1 MKYCQRCGTQ
11 LSDDAIFCSN
21 CGIPTHQFHQQTW
34 HHPQNDLIIKLSS
47 RLKISGIIW
56 IIIACI
62 QILIGIF
69 GAWFVLIV
77 GVVNIVS
84 AIKNLQYS
92 ERILKNPIGIVK
104 TFEPLTNAI
113 ITLVYNVIIGGLI
126 GVLGSIYYMIFVRGF
141 VMEHQK
147 QFLLLEYETEDR

>member
-1 MKYCQRCGTQ
+1 
-11 LSDDAIFCSN
+11 
-21 CGIPTHQFHQQTW
+21 
-34 HHPQNDLIIKLSS
+34 
-47 RLKISGIIW
+47 
-56 IIIACI
+56 
-62 QILIGIF
+62 
-69 GAWFVLIV
+69 LIV

-84 AIKNLQYS
+84 AIKDLQYS